1 MPIDHITPEAKRS
14 STPLYIDLFAAQAML
29 AAILG
34 GVLAIVGSLP
44 RNPDNSMQAAYTVP
58 TFLILSVTS
67 GFLLWKRVL
76 PHRALR
82 IVCWFLVA
90 FSVLAI
96 PATLA
101 DVAWR
106 NGS

>member
-1 MPIDHITPEAKRS
+1 MLPDKTTPDVRRS

-29 AAILG
+29 AAILWS
-34 GVLAIVGSLP
+34 VVGLIGELP
-44 RNPDNSMQAAYTVP
+44 RNADNSMRAIYTIP
-58 TFLILSVTS
+58 TFALFAVVS
-67 GFLLWKRVL
+67 GILLWKKLL

-82 IVCWFLVA
+82 IVCWFLVGFA
-90 FSVLAI
+90 VLAI

-101 DVAWR
+101 DVIQR